1 MRTASLKTPTR
12 KKRKSSASWPEMLVD
27 IILSLL
33 SREHQVW
40 SGVVEKCFQFIVPHL
55 TSESFHLIIKV
66 TKYMYT
72 CIGGLCAYQLQLS
85 IALGI
90 YMYILIA
97 SFFMKSHSLTLLIL
111 CRH

>member
-40 SGVVEKCFQFIVPHL
+40 SGVVEKCFQFIVPYL

-66 TKYMYT
+66 MKYMYT
-72 CIGGLCAYQLQLS
+72 CIGGLCVYQLQLS
-85 IALGI
+85 TALGI
-90 YMYILIA
+90 PLL
-97 SFFMKSHSLTLLIL
+97 HLSL
-111 CRH
+111 